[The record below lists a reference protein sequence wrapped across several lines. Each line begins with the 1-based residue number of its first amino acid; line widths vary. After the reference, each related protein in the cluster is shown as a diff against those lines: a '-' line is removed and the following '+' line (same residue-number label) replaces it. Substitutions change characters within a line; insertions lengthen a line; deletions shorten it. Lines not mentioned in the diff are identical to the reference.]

1 MTTFLPQ
8 LVNCIICNTQNEVY
22 LLTSTNSFGSPDLD
36 YRPAGM
42 ARYTLIYQI
51 QTCSSCGFSAPIISE
66 DFLDMLSEE
75 REEQKLQLKLV
86 KELINT
92 KEYKSIINNR
102 KYSDLFNSFYAA
114 SLIQEKIGNITTAF
128 HLALKAAWSAD
139 DRNNKK
145 AAKYARS
152 RALELLEQL
161 TEDDIDKVTK
171 VLINIDLLRRNEEFT
186 EVNNLINLARNI
198 IEDEEALKI
207 INYQRDLELK
217 KDSSVRS
224 INELVAF

>member
-75 REEQKLQLKLV
+75 REDQKLQLKLV
-86 KELINT
+86 KELIST

-114 SLIQEKIGNITTAF
+114 SLIQEKIGNISTAF

-171 VLINIDLLRRNEEFT
+171 VLINIDLLRRNEDFT

-207 INYQRDLELK
+207 INYQRDLVLK
-217 KDSSVRS
+217 NDSS
-224 INELVAF
+224 LHQMDK